1 LHLLFNQKQTLLA
14 MALFFKTRIQVADE
28 YNITTKTL
36 VARLANIGIILPDGS
51 LSPKTQKQIYDALG
65 YPSSVDRSD
74 YDDV

>member
-1 LHLLFNQKQTLLA
+1 
-14 MALFFKTRIQVADE
+14 MAVFFKTRIQVAIE

-36 VARLANIGIILPDGS
+36 ITRLRDLDIILPGGS